1 MPRHCWL
8 TPKLD
13 WEVDVS
19 TQTRGRRFRLP
30 SRMTLREWAAGYVF
44 ASPFIVGFLAFMA
57 FPMVY
62 SIVLTFQ
69 SWDLL
74 TPPRWVGLQNIVKML
89 GDERV
94 NLSLYNSAYYTV
106 FAVPIQLVISFSLAM
121 ALTQRVRFRDLYRGG
136 FYLPIIVPVVASS
149 VVWQRVFHPEF
160 GILNEAVGWLGIPAQ
175 KWLFDPALAKP
186 AFIFMSFWMIGR
198 QMVIFIAG
206 LGNIPESL
214 LEAASIDGAGRF
226 GRLRHVTLPL
236 MTPLIFYNM
245 VIAIINSFQTFVP
258 SMIITE
264 GGPEN
269 ATLFVVLNIYRHAF
283 QYFHMGY
290 ASAMAWELFIIV
302 VGFTIAQFYLSR
314 RWVYYEE

>member
-1 MPRHCWL
+1 MATETQRH
-8 TPKLD
+8 
-13 WEVDVS
+13 
-19 TQTRGRRFRLP
+19 RFRLP
-30 SRMTLREWAAGYVF
+30 SRMMMHEWVAGYLF

-62 SIVLTFQ
+62 SIVLAFQ
-69 SWDLL
+69 KWDLL
-74 TPPRWVGLQNIVKML
+74 TPPRFVGLENIVKIL

-121 ALTQRVRFRDLYRGG
+121 ALTQRVRFRDLYRAG
-136 FYLPIIVPVVASS
+136 FYMPIIVPVVASS

-160 GILNEAVGWLGIPAQ
+160 GIMNVALGWFGIPAQ
-175 KWLFDPALAKP
+175 NWLYDPALTKP

-206 LGNIPESL
+206 LGNIPQSL
-214 LEAASIDGAGRF
+214 LEAASIDGAGPF
-226 GRLRHVTLPL
+226 SRLRHVTLPL

-258 SMIITE
+258 AMIMTE

-283 QYFHMGY
+283 EYFHMGY
-290 ASAMAWELFIIV
+290 ASAMAWELFVIV